1 MTTTPPRKTSRKNIP
16 RIKLKNLVLGI
27 LVKEKSRI
35 LLMFVYL
42 LVNSAAIYWLSAYL
56 VERTA
61 YQVYINPTIV
71 LYVRIFI
78 MSSPVIIG
86 LLFGV
91 PLLANEYESGTFQ
104 YLFTQGVGRRRL
116 LWAIF
121 GVYLLSIVSFSTM
134 TVISVGHFLTLQ
146 RAAQSTAVNT
156 ARSLTIWSFGNF
168 ISHPIVIVPLTVT
181 SFVAGV
187 FFGALRKRLISGITI
202 SILFGI
208 ALVLGL
214 QLSLEKILF
223 FFAQR
228 LYRSHENPFDA
239 YNSLV
244 ASNDSRY
251 LFRFQVG
258 FALSLTIFS
267 LILVLGSLRALNSGG
282 FLPKKQWPS

>member
-1 MTTTPPRKTSRKNIP
+1 MQ
-16 RIKLKNLVLGI
+16 NLVLGI

-35 LLMFVYL
+35 LFMFVYL
-42 LVNSAAIYWLSAYL
+42 LVNSVAIYLLSAYL

-61 YQVYINPTIV
+61 YQVYVNPTIV
-71 LYVRIFI
+71 LYARILI
-78 MSSPVIIG
+78 MSSPMIIG

-104 YLFTQGVGRRRL
+104 YLFTQGVERRRL
-116 LWAIF
+116 LRVIF
-121 GVYLLSIVSFSTM
+121 GVYLLSIVSFSAM

-156 ARSLTIWSFGNF
+156 AQSLTIWSFGNF
-168 ISHPIVIVPLTVT
+168 ISHPIVIIPLTIT

-187 FFGALRKRLISGITI
+187 FFGILRKRLISGITV

-214 QLSLEKILF
+214 QLSLKKVLF

-228 LYRSHENPFDA
+228 LYGSHENPFDV

-258 FALSLTIFS
+258 FAFALTIFS

-282 FLPKKQWPS
+282 FLSKKQWPS